1 MKKFFLAILSL
12 LSVSFLSACAQKA
25 IYLNPTEFGKIPKL
39 ETLTKAKPGSS
50 IGLAPFT
57 DARNDQTKVGVAKSG
72 IGNTDTPIYLYNG
85 VGQYVTQRFSDGL
98 QKRNVQISDTA
109 PFVIK
114 GVIKKLWITEIAP
127 GFSPQSSQC
136 EVELSI
142 SLVPKDPK
150 QSTYW
155 WAGTT
160 SAQGTRNVFNT
171 TSSDG
176 PVLDACVN
184 EAIEKFLHNE
194 KIQKALAIELL
205 PTEKTPPQ

>member
-1 MKKFFLAILSL
+1 MKKIVLIASLFLAS
-12 LSVSFLSACAQKA
+12 CAQKA
-25 IYLNPTEFGKIPKL
+25 IYLNPAEFGTIQKL
-39 ETLTKAKPGSS
+39 DTLTKAKPGSS
-50 IGLAPFT
+50 IAMIGFT
-57 DARNDQTKVGVAKSG
+57 DVRSDQTKIGTAKSG
-72 IGNTDTPIYLYNG
+72 LGNADTPIYLYNG
-85 VGQYVTQRFSDGL
+85 VEKYVTQRFSDGL
-98 QKRNVQISDTA
+98 QKRNIQVTDTA
-109 PFVIK
+109 PFAIK
-114 GVIKKLWITEIAP
+114 GTIKKLWVTEIAP

-150 QSTYW
+150 LGTYW

-184 EAIEKFLHNE
+184 EAVEKFLHNE
-194 KIQKALAIELL
+194 KIQKALEIELL
-205 PTEKTPPQ
+205 PN